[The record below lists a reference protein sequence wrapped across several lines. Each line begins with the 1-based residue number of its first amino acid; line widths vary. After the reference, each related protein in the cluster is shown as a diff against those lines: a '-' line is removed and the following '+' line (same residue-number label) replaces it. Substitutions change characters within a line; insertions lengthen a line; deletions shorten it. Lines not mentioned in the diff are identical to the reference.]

1 MSLPS
6 LLAFASVLGRSGR
19 ENQVLHP
26 AIDLALRLFRVLPG
40 AVAAL
45 AHSVFHGHRKK
56 TDSETPIP
64 ARWLDRYVVFR
75 DFVSFGN
82 VLFSTFSAEI
92 SKISVAKSEMS
103 VCGRRGRSTMP
114 LERA

>member
-1 MSLPS
+1 M
-6 LLAFASVLGRSGR
+6 LAFASVLGRSGR

-64 ARWLDRYVVFR
+64 ARWLDRDRCF
-75 DFVSFGN
+75 
-82 VLFSTFSAEI
+82 LTKTPI
-92 SKISVAKSEMS
+92 
-103 VCGRRGRSTMP
+103 
-114 LERA
+114 

>member
-45 AHSVFHGHRKK
+45 AHSVFHGHEKK

-64 ARWLDRYVVFR
+64 ARWLDRP
-75 DFVSFGN
+75 
-82 VLFSTFSAEI
+82 TP
-92 SKISVAKSEMS
+92 
-103 VCGRRGRSTMP
+103 RGRYVRWWWHRIA
-114 LERA
+114 EK